1 MKMIFLVSCSVY
13 GFITHA
19 CQFQQGICSLF
30 LIIVIILNNRSKSCL
45 DSRKSELLHRDDVF
59 VTEEF
64 SFFLGGGG
72 GGEAKL
78 VSPDIW
84 IQTQISNFYALGD

>member
-1 MKMIFLVSCSVY
+1 MRMIFLVSCSVY

-19 CQFQQGICSLF
+19 CQSQQGICSLF
-30 LIIVIILNNRSKSCL
+30 LIIVITILNNRSKSCL

-64 SFFLGGGG
+64 FFFWGGGG
-72 GGEAKL
+72 SKIGVPRYLDTYTDLEFL
-78 VSPDIW
+78 CIR
-84 IQTQISNFYALGD
+84 

>member
-19 CQFQQGICSLF
+19 CQFQQGICSLL
-30 LIIVIILNNRSKSCL
+30 LIIVITILNNRSKSCL

-64 SFFLGGGG
+64 FFFLVGG
-72 GGEAKL
+72 GGERQNWC
-78 VSPDIW
+78 P
-84 IQTQISNFYALGD
+84 QIAGYIHRSRICMH